1 MSSLTSWLMFGEHYA
16 CKASSCV
23 PQFIGDPALR
33 FWFHVFSP
41 HRTRWPAYDQAER
54 GKLIHDHASTVFED
68 YCRARHPG
76 AARYWESSLEFD
88 CVRVDQGAAVVT
100 EVKFR
105 ISIGNG
111 IRGWPPQP
119 D

>member
-76 AARYWESSLEFD
+76 AA
-88 CVRVDQGAAVVT
+88 A
-100 EVKFR
+100 
-105 ISIGNG
+105 IGNPVWNLVAFAWT
-111 IRGWPPQP
+111 RGPPW
-119 D
+119 